1 VGVNP
6 YILLALVAAILAAG
20 AGGFKLGADHE
31 VASQKRLDDQVR
43 KVEKAVQ
50 ATNAELIA
58 SLRPKYTTI
67 QNKLEKQIETN
78 TVYRDCKL
86 DGVGLQLVNQ
96 ALTGD
101 TTGSGGKLP
110 APDTPAK

>member
-1 VGVNP
+1 MNP

-31 VASQKRLDDQVR
+31 LASQKRLDDQVR
-43 KVEKAVQ
+43 KVETAVQ
-50 ATNAELIA
+50 NKNADLIA

-86 DGVGLQLVNQ
+86 DAVGLQLVNQ
-96 ALTGD
+96 ALTGNTD
-101 TTGSGGKLP
+101 TSSGSKLP
-110 APDTPAK
+110 APDAPTK

>member
-1 VGVNP
+1 MINP
-6 YILLALVAAILAAG
+6 YLLVALLAAVLAAG

-31 VASQKRLDDQVR
+31 VASQKRMDDQVR
-43 KVEKAVQ
+43 KVEVAVQ
-50 ATNAELIA
+50 NKNAELIA

-86 DGVGLQLVNQ
+86 DSVGLQLVNQ
-96 ALTGD
+96 ALTGNPAPAD
-101 TTGSGGKLP
+101 GGKLP
-110 APDTPAK
+110 TADSPAK